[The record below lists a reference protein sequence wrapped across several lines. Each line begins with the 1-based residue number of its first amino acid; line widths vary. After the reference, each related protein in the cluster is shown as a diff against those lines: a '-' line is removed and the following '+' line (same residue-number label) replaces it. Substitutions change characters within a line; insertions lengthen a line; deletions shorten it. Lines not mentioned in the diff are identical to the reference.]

1 MVTLLPTRYHPF
13 LLGFFDHVFMFGS
26 TVQFCW
32 AFPEIMGGSLVP
44 SIASLGASLSGAVS
58 SSSNVSPFLFWWCC
72 LFVPSFFFFH
82 CSVFLGLRGEG
93 ERGSEAG
100 EQDPWTASL
109 IFWLGSSLCRS
120 VAQGKLTKEQECRP
134 QAGVEMRLVQMHR
147 VRLFNLCAQMP
158 FKDRQ
163 LVWLLSTVTQ
173 AVCTCVAIQ

>member
-1 MVTLLPTRYHPF
+1 M
-13 LLGFFDHVFMFGS
+13 
-26 TVQFCW
+26 
-32 AFPEIMGGSLVP
+32 
-44 SIASLGASLSGAVS
+44 
-58 SSSNVSPFLFWWCC
+58 
-72 LFVPSFFFFH
+72 FVPFFFFFL

-93 ERGSEAG
+93 ERGSDAG
-100 EQDPWTASL
+100 EQDPWAASL

-163 LVWLLSTVTQ
+163 LVWVIVHRDASSLYLCGDPIKRLEKPTEKALLCRAGRGASSSEGGVRLFGG
-173 AVCTCVAIQ
+173 